1 MPDAHECAELLLST
15 VPNLMRG
22 IGGELRQKLGDD
34 ELPNMGQLRMLA
46 MLHKTPFSLGEL
58 ASRHHVTPSTMSRT
72 VDVLVRRNWVTRQS
86 APDDRRQLL
95 LSLTDAGQ
103 IALTRMHQRMIERV
117 AQMLE
122 QLGDDER
129 ARLYD
134 GLNILRTLLERSR
147 PTEPDDCRAAGD
159 HAVQNEDTLRSD
171 RSA

>member
-1 MPDAHECAELLLST
+1 MPDAHECAELLLGT

-22 IGGELRQKLGDD
+22 LGGEMRQHKGGDD
-34 ELPNMGQLRMLA
+34 ELPSMGQLRMLG
-46 MLHKTPFSLGEL
+46 MLYHTPFSLSEL

-86 APDDRRQLL
+86 APDDRRQIV
-95 LSLTDAGQ
+95 LSLTDAGK
-103 IALTRMHQRMIERV
+103 IALSSMHQRMIDTV

-134 GLNILRTLLERSR
+134 GLSILRTLLERSR
-147 PTEPDDCRAAGD
+147 PPEPEDCRPS
-159 HAVQNEDTLRSD
+159 NP
-171 RSA
+171 